1 MDDICY
7 NTINF
12 LQTKRSNKMKGTKII
27 LTFAAA
33 MIMSGCAGGGT
44 FDLSANPSEIARTQG
59 VDAAIKWC
67 DNRDADLQ
75 AIAGVKHIADVA
87 GFAFDIGAAVA
98 QIPVVAL
105 SGKPFIDSTTA
116 LRNSDCAALR
126 KEGEQDGG

>member
-7 NTINF
+7 NKINF

-33 MIMSGCAGGGT
+33 MIMSGCAGGT

-59 VDAAIKWC
+59 VDAAIEWC
-67 DNRDADLQ
+67 DNRDADLG
-75 AIAGVKHIADVA
+75 AAAGVKHIADVA

-98 QIPVVAL
+98 QLPVVAL
-105 SGKPFIDSTTA
+105 SGKAIIDSTTA
-116 LRNSDCAALR
+116 LRNAECAALR
-126 KEGEQDGG
+126 KSGG